1 MEAAMKTRSA
11 SLMIPIAL
19 AFSLALSAALLS
31 LGAPAQGQSA
41 PAQGQTPT
49 VPVQPKINLSLE
61 QRHVIKE
68 LIKDL
73 NISPASQKIE
83 TTVGTTVPATINLSP
98 MPQVVSEKI
107 PQVKSH
113 LFFLEDGKVVIV
125 DPKENK
131 IVDAID

>member
-1 MEAAMKTRSA
+1 MKARSA
-11 SLMIPIAL
+11 SSMIPIAMAL

-31 LGAPAQGQSA
+31 LGVPAS
-41 PAQGQTPT
+41 GQTPT
-49 VPVQPKINLSLE
+49 VVPAQPKINLTLE
-61 QRHVIKE
+61 QRYVIKE

-83 TTVGTTVPATINLSP
+83 TTVGTTVPATITLSP
-98 MPQVVSEKI
+98 MPQLVAEKI

-113 LFFLEDGKVVIV
+113 LFFLENGKIVIV

>member
-1 MEAAMKTRSA
+1 MKTRSA
-11 SLMIPIAL
+11 SSMIPIAMAL

-31 LGAPAQGQSA
+31 LGVPAS
-41 PAQGQTPT
+41 GQTPT
-49 VPVQPKINLSLE
+49 VVPAQPKINLTLE
-61 QRHVIKE
+61 QRYVIKE

-73 NISPASQKIE
+73 KISPASQKIE
-83 TTVGTTVPATINLSP
+83 TTVGTTVPATITLSP
-98 MPQVVSEKI
+98 MPQLVAEKI

-113 LFFLEDGKVVIV
+113 LFFLENGKIVIV

>member
-1 MEAAMKTRSA
+1 MKTRSA
-11 SLMIPIAL
+11 SSMIPIAMAL

-31 LGAPAQGQSA
+31 LGVPAS
-41 PAQGQTPT
+41 GQTPT
-49 VPVQPKINLSLE
+49 VVPAQPKINLTLE
-61 QRHVIKE
+61 QRYVIKE

-83 TTVGTTVPATINLSP
+83 TTVGTTVPATITLSP
-98 MPQVVSEKI
+98 MPQLVAEKI

-113 LFFLEDGKVVIV
+113 LFFLENGKIVIV

>member
-1 MEAAMKTRSA
+1 MEAAMKARSA
-11 SLMIPIAL
+11 RLMIPV
-19 AFSLALSAALLS
+19 AFAFSAALLS
-31 LGAPAQGQSA
+31 LGAPAQGQ
-41 PAQGQTPT
+41 TPT
-49 VPVQPKINLSLE
+49 VPAQPKINLSLE